1 MPLDFR
7 SLQAFLTV
15 CEEGNISRAAQALYL
30 SQPALTRR
38 MQELESHYGAA
49 LFRRSKKGVTLT
61 EAGYHLQVRA
71 KEMLALADR
80 TEREMEENAG
90 RLGGIVR
97 LGVVETKA
105 APLAARWLRDWCAD
119 RPKAQ
124 FELYAADGDDVRRL
138 LDEDRLDIAVL
149 LEPVET
155 AKYESIAL
163 PCWERWG
170 VVVRADDP
178 LLTEPVLTMETLRRM
193 KLILPRRHI
202 VRQTLQAWF
211 GETAERLSIAG
222 YHNLPTNA
230 LELVRAGLGALLC
243 VEGSYAMRPSDDL
256 RFVALYPERRTAH
269 RLAKRRHHQLSR
281 AAEDFWQMCLEHA
294 RNENGADASG
304 SGSGAEET

>member
-15 CEEGNISRAAQALYL
+15 CEEGGISRAAQVLYL

-38 MQELESHYGAA
+38 IQELESHYGSP
-49 LFRRSKKGVTLT
+49 LFVRTKKGVTLT

-71 KEMLALADR
+71 KEMLALAER
-80 TEREMEENAG
+80 TAREMEENAG

-97 LGVVETKA
+97 LGVVETNA
-105 APLAARWLRDWCAD
+105 APLAAQWLRDWRAA

-138 LDEDRLDIAVL
+138 LDEDRIDIAVL

-155 AKYESIAL
+155 AKYESVGL
-163 PCWERWG
+163 NLNERWG

-178 LLTEPVLTMETLRRM
+178 QAEAESLKIEALRAM
-193 KLILPRRHI
+193 PLILPRRHI
-202 VRQTLQAWF
+202 VRETLRAWF
-211 GETAERLSIAG
+211 GDIANDLAIAG
-222 YHNLPTNA
+222 YHNVPTNA

-243 VEGSYAMRPSDDL
+243 VEGSYAMRPMEDL
-256 RFVALYPERRTAH
+256 RFVPLSPERRTSH
-269 RLAKRRHHQLSR
+269 RLVKRRNHQLSR
-281 AAEDFWQMCLEHA
+281 SAEDFWQMCLAHSPS
-294 RNENGADASG
+294 ENSPEVTG
-304 SGSGAEET
+304 SVGV